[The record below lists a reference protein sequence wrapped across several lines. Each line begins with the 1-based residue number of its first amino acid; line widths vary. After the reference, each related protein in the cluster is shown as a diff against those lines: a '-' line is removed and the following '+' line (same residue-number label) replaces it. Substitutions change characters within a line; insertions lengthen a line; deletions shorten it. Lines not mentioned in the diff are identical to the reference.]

1 MKHDINPTGNH
12 TRRRGAPIL
21 GLTLA
26 AAITVAVAVPALL
39 SGCSADPVTAESLMA
54 GVPEI
59 DPELYSDVSIAVAVS
74 TGGDDGQGMAVS
86 MGVESMAGIRH
97 IYGGEAVIG
106 SGENAMSIGMEG
118 WVDGPGGITYTN
130 LSYGGLASGWTK
142 SRQEGAGGGAVDAA
156 GAVDA
161 LPAIWDGASFSLST
175 DKGTGHYAVEW
186 DVDAAAM
193 AEAAGT
199 MGGAADLDDFGT
211 MSGTASFS
219 RRDRQLESIRVDA
232 TNQSGGQFLFY
243 AVFNDVND
251 PDRELSVPQEIAD
264 TAIDGDDPSVYE
276 PKLTDGGWYTYD
288 DGEDAYIDGV
298 AGRLAEAAGEDGWVL
313 ANHHD
318 SFSQAAFECI
328 RDGSAVAMDLQKA
341 AAADYPDL
349 ASDTYEAQA
358 EWMLEAYG
366 EDSTAY
372 RSDRE
377 LLIIVGHKT
386 LAYAVLLEDQGAVA
400 AVEITCEGDPEDD
413 AAALERLDWLLD
425 AAGLP
430 ERGNK

>member
-1 MKHDINPTGNH
+1 MK
-12 TRRRGAPIL
+12 RRIL
-21 GLTLA
+21 PAALA
-26 AAITVAVAVPALL
+26 AMLVLVMI

-74 TGGDDGQGMAVS
+74 TGGEDGQGMAVS
-86 MGVESMAGIRH
+86 MGVESRAGIRH

-106 SGENAMSIGMEG
+106 SGEDAMSIGMEG

-130 LSYGGLASGWTK
+130 LSYGGLESGWTK
-142 SRQEGAGGGAVDAA
+142 SRQEDAGGGAVDAA
-156 GAVDA
+156 GAVDS
-161 LPAIWDGASFSLST
+161 LPAIWDGASFTLST
-175 DKGTGHYAVEW
+175 DKSTGHYAVEW

-199 MGGAADLDDFGT
+199 MGGAADLDGFGT

-219 RRDRQLESIRVDA
+219 RRDRKLESIRVDA
-232 TNQSGGQFLFY
+232 TNRDGGQFLFY
-243 AVFNDVND
+243 AVFNSVND

-264 TAIDGDDPSVYE
+264 AAIDGDDPSAYE

-318 SFSQAAFECI
+318 SFSQAAFECT
-328 RDGSAVAMDLQKA
+328 RDGASIAMDLQKA

-349 ASDTYEAQA
+349 APDTYAAQA

-366 EDSTAY
+366 EDGIAY

-386 LAYAVLLEDQGAVA
+386 LAYAMFLEDQDAVA
-400 AVEITCEGDPEDD
+400 AVEITCDGGPDD
-413 AAALERLDWLLD
+413 DGTALACLDWLLD